1 MYKVPYIDFNLDQSK
16 RGMILFFSYTI
27 QLMFTVYPI
36 LLINFKM
43 ENEEKYRKLV
53 VVHYP
58 IDPALPY

>member
-1 MYKVPYIDFNLDQSK
+1 MY
-16 RGMILFFSYTI
+16 
-27 QLMFTVYPI
+27 TVYPI

-43 ENEEKYRKLV
+43 ENEEKLV